1 MPTATEWWVYL
12 GAVVLIAIAPGPGL
26 LYVLARSLR
35 GGRREGIR
43 SALGNGCGASV
54 HVVAAALG
62 LSAVLATSAVAFTVV
77 KFAGAA
83 YLVWLGVRAL
93 WELRRSGTQSQWSGQ
108 QPERSAVLQGFIV
121 EMLNPKTAMFFLA
134 FIPQFVHPER
144 GSTVPAF
151 FALGT
156 VFVVCASLADVV
168 LALLAGPV
176 AGWIARHPRWWRRQ
190 QVASGLT
197 LIGLGGALAATQRAA
212 A

>member
-1 MPTATEWWVYL
+1 MPTVTEWWVYL
-12 GAVVLIAIAPGPGL
+12 GAVVLIAVAPGPGL
-26 LYVLARSLR
+26 LYVLARSVR

-62 LSAVLATSAVAFTVV
+62 LSAVLATSAVAFTLV

-83 YLVWLGVRAL
+83 YLVWLGARAL
-93 WELRRSGTQSQWSGQ
+93 WELRRSGAQPQLAGQ
-108 QPERSAVLQGFIV
+108 RADRSAVLQGFVV
-121 EMLNPKTAMFFLA
+121 EVLNPKTAMFFLA
-134 FIPQFVHPER
+134 FIPQFVHSER
-144 GSTVPAF
+144 GSTVLAF
-151 FALGT
+151 FALGA

-168 LALLAGPV
+168 LALVAGPV

-197 LIGLGGALAATQRAA
+197 LIGLGGALAVTQRAVA
-212 A
+212 